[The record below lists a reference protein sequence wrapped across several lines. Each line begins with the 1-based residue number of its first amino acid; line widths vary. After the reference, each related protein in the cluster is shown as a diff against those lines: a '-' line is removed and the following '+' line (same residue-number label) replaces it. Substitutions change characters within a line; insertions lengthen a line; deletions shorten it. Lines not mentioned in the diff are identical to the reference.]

1 MDALLILGG
10 LLLILAGLVWL
21 VMLAFST
28 SLLWG
33 WGSLL
38 PPITLVYVLRH
49 WRKARKALVV
59 SALGCIPLVVGLVL
73 MASHDAAR
81 LEAIL
86 SLRWLK
92 EAPKAPAELNI
103 RLHGQLNG
111 QPFSPQYAE
120 LIDGVLTLREGEDFF
135 ARREVKIHLP
145 RDNAG
150 ALQLDVLPADRGV
163 LPEVEISWLLPE
175 QDLPEARRLDKGYTL
190 HVALQALPP
199 NKLQGDFHL
208 VLPPSFKTSLSGS
221 LELFSDRL
229 RYRDGRVD
237 TRFDS
242 RETLAHVVDDYLQR
256 RFATR
261 LVQLAELPEVTFP
274 AQRVPLEVEAR
285 INGETQQ
292 LALVLEKATLGW
304 RVEGDRYPALSLSGQ
319 TLAQAAAVPAKEL
332 ASAAVVTSRPSLDRR
347 LRFSLPRLQRN
358 PGQYRNLLM
367 RVTRASGGSVEGRF
381 VGIDNDDSIRLAQQM
396 GAGAGQASFSFKPDE
411 IARIELLEP

>member
-33 WGSLL
+33 WGSLI
-38 PPITLVYVLRH
+38 PPITLAYVLRH

-59 SALGCIPLVVGLVL
+59 SALGCIPLVVGLVML
-73 MASHDAAR
+73 ASQDAAR

-92 EAPKAPAELNI
+92 EAPEPPAELNI
-103 RLHGQLNG
+103 RLHGELNG

-120 LIDGVLTLREGEDFF
+120 LIDNVLTLREGEDFF
-135 ARREVKIHLP
+135 ARREVKIRLP
-145 RDNAG
+145 QDLTG
-150 ALQLDVLPADRGV
+150 AVQLDVLPADSGIQ
-163 LPEVEISWLLPE
+163 PEVEINWLLPE
-175 QDLPEARRLDKGYTL
+175 QDLPEARRLSKGYTL
-190 HVALQALPP
+190 HLALQPLPP

-208 VLPPSFKTSLSGS
+208 VLPPSFKTSLSGQ

-242 RETLAHVVDDYLQR
+242 RETLTHVVDDYLQR
-256 RFATR
+256 RFSTR
-261 LVQLAELPEVTFP
+261 LVQLAELPDITFP
-274 AQRVPLEVEAR
+274 AKRVPLDIEAR
-285 INGETQQ
+285 INGEPQR
-292 LALVLEKATLGW
+292 LALVLEKQEHGW
-304 RVEGDRYPALSLSGQ
+304 RVEGDRYPALPVVASSA
-319 TLAQAAAVPAKEL
+319 TQAAATQPK
-332 ASAAVVTSRPSLDRR
+332 AAAAAIVEAPRPSLDRR
-347 LRFSLPRLQRN
+347 ERFSLPRLQRN

-367 RVTRASGGSVEGRF
+367 RVTRVSGGSVEGRF
-381 VGIDNDDSIRLAQQM
+381 VGIENDDSIRLDQQM
-396 GAGAGQASFSFKPDE
+396 GAGSGLASFSFKPEE
-411 IARIELLEP
+411 IGNIELLEP

>member
-33 WGSLL
+33 WGSLI
-38 PPITLVYVLRH
+38 PPITLAYVLRH

-59 SALGCIPLVVGLVL
+59 SALGCIPLVVGLVML
-73 MASHDAAR
+73 ASQDAAR

-92 EAPKAPAELNI
+92 EAPEPPAELNI
-103 RLHGQLNG
+103 RLHGELNG

-120 LIDGVLTLREGEDFF
+120 LIDNVLTLREGEDFF
-135 ARREVKIHLP
+135 ARREVKIRLP
-145 RDNAG
+145 QDLTG
-150 ALQLDVLPADRGV
+150 AVQLDVLPADGGIQ
-163 LPEVEISWLLPE
+163 PEVEINWLLPE
-175 QDLPEARRLDKGYTL
+175 QDLPEARRLSKGYTL
-190 HVALQALPP
+190 HLALQPLPP

-208 VLPPSFKTSLSGS
+208 VLPPSFKTSLSGQ

-242 RETLAHVVDDYLQR
+242 RETLTHVVDDYLQR
-256 RFATR
+256 RFSTR
-261 LVQLAELPEVTFP
+261 LVQLAELPDITFP
-274 AQRVPLEVEAR
+274 AKRVPLDIEAR
-285 INGETQQ
+285 INGEPQR
-292 LALVLEKATLGW
+292 LAVVLEKQEHGW
-304 RVEGDRYPALSLSGQ
+304 RVEGDRYPALPVVASSA
-319 TLAQAAAVPAKEL
+319 TQAAATQPK
-332 ASAAVVTSRPSLDRR
+332 AAAAAIVEAPRPSLDRR
-347 LRFSLPRLQRN
+347 ERFSLPRLQRN

-367 RVTRASGGSVEGRF
+367 RITRVSGGSVEGRF
-381 VGIDNDDSIRLAQQM
+381 VGIENDDSIRLDQQM
-396 GAGAGQASFSFKPDE
+396 GAGSGLASFSFKPEE
-411 IARIELLEP
+411 IGNIELLEP